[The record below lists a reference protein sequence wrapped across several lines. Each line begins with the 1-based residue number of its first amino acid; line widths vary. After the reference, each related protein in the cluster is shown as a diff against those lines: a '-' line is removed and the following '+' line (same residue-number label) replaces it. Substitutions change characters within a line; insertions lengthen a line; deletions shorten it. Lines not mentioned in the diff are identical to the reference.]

1 LKVELQIITM
11 STVIQL
17 DRQLNKLFVLQVLD
31 QVKRQF
37 SGKVEI
43 RILSIEVHKTKP
55 ERANSA
61 WIGTIQRIPST
72 LQRNIEML
80 TSEKTS
86 VEIQV
91 KVEALF
97 GATLV

>member
-1 LKVELQIITM
+1 M

-17 DRQLNKLFVLQVLD
+17 DKQLNKLFVLQVLD
-31 QVKRQF
+31 QVKRLF
-37 SGKVEI
+37 LGRAEI

-86 VEIQV
+86 AEIQAR
-91 KVEALF
+91 VEELF